1 MRPIVLLFKSLIPA
15 HTRRLK
21 TGKVV
26 NVRQY
31 TDKRTKRLEDD
42 KTLDMFADEVTTPR
56 QELIDEHKRLVDVLE
71 SPSRKDDKVEAKKQ
85 KEELEGY
92 EGKPTDDTPQI
103 DAMIARAKALGFDG
117 IGIKASLELYRN
129 GRNPGQGVTSREEG
143 IASLE
148 RMLAAAEAKPAG
160 TASGAR
166 MDLHR
171 DGIDGEEIDYQS
183 VPNGNS
189 SFQYARG
196 RTTEGGQVA
205 IFRRRADERG
215 TYGGWR
221 WERDEAKPAPKVT
234 AVTRGEDDPETALR
248 ATWTEQ
254 GVPKARQDELI
265 AQIAGKAAPG
275 AKVGPLTVGQPAL
288 KPAEVNGAKLKE
300 LIGSSLGLHEFD
312 VEGGGKVKA
321 EVKVTKR
328 NGEVKT
334 KYLHITAIQPSGAWV
349 YYREQANG
357 NFKEVASG
365 RGTPPKVVSV
375 KASKP
380 KADAM
385 AIGQRVTLARVRHD
399 KYVGMSGHVAAH
411 IKSRGIVKIALDNGE
426 YYEALPANIDA
437 IDDGVTGA
445 GYAKVQADKAKR
457 EAAAKRREEWQ
468 EQARIEAEKQK
479 NAAAKMADR
488 VTSVMPGVPESD
500 HKKIMNAVQRARRG
514 NAGAHVVVSHY
525 GHPFNYVDALPFNTL
540 DAAQKYVGIKK
551 DEDFRS
557 KGTHGVFSPRAVSV
571 KAA

>member
-1 MRPIVLLFKSLIPA
+1 MSPIVLLFKSLIPA

-42 KTLDMFADEVTTPR
+42 KTLDMFADDDTITTPR
-56 QELIDEHKRLVDVLE
+56 QEMIDEHKRLVDVLE

-85 KEELEGY
+85 KEELAGY
-92 EGKPTDDTPQI
+92 EGKGESDTKAGMTPMDAAKYLKDVVYSLGNLDGMTDSAQLAMSSNLGKSGRDTLLMEAFNISREEAHDINNRLDDRKPNKLRAVDMEDAFKIFPGLQKIIDQGIADGKRRDERRASLRAKPADDTPKI
-103 DAMIARAKALGFDG
+103 
-117 IGIKASLELYRN
+117 
-129 GRNPGQGVTSREEG
+129 
-143 IASLE
+143 
-148 RMLAAAEAKPAG
+148 EAKPAE
-160 TASGAR
+160 AK
-166 MDLHR
+166 
-171 DGIDGEEIDYQS
+171 
-183 VPNGNS
+183 
-189 SFQYARG
+189 
-196 RTTEGGQVA
+196 
-205 IFRRRADERG
+205 
-215 TYGGWR
+215 
-221 WERDEAKPAPKVT
+221 AKPA
-234 AVTRGEDDPETALR
+234 
-248 ATWTEQ
+248 
-254 GVPKARQDELI
+254 
-265 AQIAGKAAPG
+265 
-275 AKVGPLTVGQPAL
+275 
-288 KPAEVNGAKLKE
+288 
-300 LIGSSLGLHEFD
+300 
-312 VEGGGKVKA
+312 
-321 EVKVTKR
+321 
-328 NGEVKT
+328 
-334 KYLHITAIQPSGAWV
+334 
-349 YYREQANG
+349 
-357 NFKEVASG
+357 
-365 RGTPPKVVSV
+365 PKVVSV

-385 AIGQRVTLARVRHD
+385 AIGQRVTLARARHD

-411 IKSRGIVKIALDNGE
+411 IKSRGTVKIALDNGE

-457 EAAAKRREEWQ
+457 EAAAKRREERQ

-557 KGTHGVFSPRAVSV
+557 KGTHGVFSPKVVSV
-571 KAA
+571 KSA